1 MDIKF
6 SRPLK
11 QPTEEK
17 SSAMD
22 ATLLKQADAFALDL
36 TTVANAQPRL
46 IGRLKAVPEVKGTQ
60 CRLNLFYLAY
70 GESASEAYTGSDES
84 PFSES
89 EADSA
94 IAIGSTPWANL
105 HELYSAAGEE
115 PSR

>member
-6 SRPLK
+6 QRPLT
-11 QPTEEK
+11 QVTEEK

-22 ATLLKQADAFALDL
+22 ATLLKQAEAFALDW

-60 CRLNLFYLAY
+60 CRLNLFYLGY
-70 GESASEAYTGSDES
+70 GESAREVYAGSDQS
-84 PFSES
+84 PFSEA

-94 IAIGSTPWANL
+94 IAVGSTPWVNL
-105 HELYSAAGEE
+105 HDLYNEAGEKT
-115 PSR
+115 SR